1 MAGKVIEIEGE
12 IGDEIARLADLR
24 GQTESEIVN
33 RALKSYVR
41 DTSPVITDPAE
52 RARILEAGAGMW
64 KDRIDL
70 PDFAALR
77 GEWDERLERFFNH
90 E

>member
-1 MAGKVIEIEGE
+1 MARTIEVEDS

-24 GQTESEIVN
+24 GQTESEIVH
-33 RALKSYVR
+33 RALRSYVR

-52 RARILEAGAGMW
+52 RERILDASAGMW
-64 KDRIDL
+64 KDRTDL
-70 PDFAALR
+70 PDFSAVR
-77 GEWDERLERFFNH
+77 GEWDDRLERFFDH